1 MPNYDQKK
9 KILCS
14 NFKEDILNMDD
25 SGFSESDKLSFRILN
40 ENKNLAENIKSSISS
55 LGKHE
60 NLLEKKETTI
70 NNLKVELKKALDT
83 IVNFES
89 KENILNEKIKTLE
102 NSLTKNKK
110 KLKSKLRIF
119 LIPVLKSMN

>member
-55 LGKHE
+55 FGKHE

-102 NSLTKNKK
+102 NSLTKNKRCFTRVSATLTCK
-110 KLKSKLRIF
+110 H
-119 LIPVLKSMN
+119 